1 MPIKRLFSMTALVTV
16 SSLVHEHLLTLADNH
31 VIQKNNLL
39 NAHDDITAISRWL
52 EEFRLSIHTYRAYE
66 KESLRFLYWLY
77 VAQKITLNEARK
89 QHIHDYRVFLMD
101 PQPAEFWCAPLGDR
115 RNSRKKAQWM
125 PFSGPLKLRS
135 IQAAMT
141 ILNGMFTYLLN
152 AQYLSSNPFSLI
164 KQRLVEKFD
173 VESRKIDIVER
184 MLSKE
189 EFHLLIQAIELMHQ
203 RQLKAPAWIERSYF
217 IFYFLAYLG
226 LRVGEL
232 VSHHWTDF
240 LNMDGKW
247 WLTILG
253 KGKKLARV
261 PVNNQCLVVINNYR
275 QSLGLCELNR
285 DRLTADPL
293 ICKLN
298 KNNTPVLQEGVTE
311 RSIHLILKEVALF
324 AAEQTDNRSLQEK
337 FKRFSPHWLRHF
349 SASMQAQADI
359 PFEFIK
365 AHHRHSKDETTRL
378 YIHHEDHERHD
389 WSQNL
394 DLKQKK

>member
-1 MPIKRLFSMTALVTV
+1 MTV
-16 SSLVHEHLLTLADNH
+16 SSIVQEHWASLP
-31 VIQKNNLL
+31 QKERGEQKNLL
-39 NAHDDITAISRWL
+39 NVQDDISAMHRWL
-52 EEFRLSIHTYRAYE
+52 EEFRLSIHTHRAYE

-77 VAQKITLNEARK
+77 VAKKITLQQVRK
-89 QHIHDYRVFLMD
+89 QDIHDYRLFLMD
-101 PQPAEFWCAPLGDR
+101 PQPADFWCAPLGDR
-115 RNSRKKAQWM
+115 RNSRKKEQWR

-141 ILNGMFTYLLN
+141 ILKGMLSYLVE
-152 AQYLSSNPFSLI
+152 AQYLSSNPFALI

-173 VESRKIDIVER
+173 VESRKIDIIER

-189 EFHLLIQAIELMHQ
+189 EFDLLIQAIDVMKLEQ
-203 RQLKAPAWIERSYF
+203 IKAPAWIERSYF
-217 IFYFLAYLG
+217 IFYMLAYLG

-232 VSHHWTDF
+232 VHHQWSDF
-240 LNMDGKW
+240 LLMNGRW

-261 PVNNQCLVVINNYR
+261 PINDRCLVVINDYR
-275 QSLGLCELNR
+275 ASLALPA
-285 DRLTADPL
+285 LTKESLTPDPI

-298 KNNTPVLQEGVTE
+298 KNNSPLIHESVSE
-311 RSIHLILKEVALF
+311 RSIHLIMKDVALF
-324 AAEQTDNRSLQEK
+324 AATRTQVSTVQEK

-378 YIHHEDHERHD
+378 YIHHEDETRHD
-389 WSQNL
+389 WSQQL
-394 DLKQKK
+394 DLSKKS